1 MQKLWQRRPAG
12 GEKCSSLAGRVLIP
26 SLGGALI
33 AILAGCASPGA
44 PLPPSLKL
52 PQPATD
58 LTATRSGGQVILHW
72 TTPARTTDRQTIQGA
87 ITAEICREQLASAR
101 APRTTQ
107 TACNVVGRLQV
118 SPGATEATDALPPN
132 LTSGAPAVLAY
143 RIQLRNSKGR
153 TAGPSATV
161 YAASGPAPDAIT
173 GLKAI
178 STKPGVVLEW
188 THPPAPG
195 ETVELI
201 RNLVQPP
208 PGARA
213 KTPRPDGLLPE
224 TDAPLESR
232 FSAKDTGGAIDRTAL
247 AGASYRYTVERVRQ
261 VTVAGRKLEIH
272 GEPSQPVEI
281 AVQTTFAPDSPSG
294 LVAAPAFSPEQKPAI
309 DLSWEASLEPHVIGY
324 KVYRA
329 QGDSAWQLRTTAP
342 VKIAAYHDT
351 AVTAGERYRYR
362 VTAVTDAGLESE
374 PSAEATE
381 TAPTQ

>member
-1 MQKLWQRRPAG
+1 
-12 GEKCSSLAGRVLIP
+12 LAGHVLIS

-33 AILAGCASPGA
+33 GILAGCASPGA

-52 PQPATD
+52 PEPATE

-72 TTPARTTDRQTIQGA
+72 TTPARTTDRQLIQGA
-87 ITAEICREQLASAR
+87 ITAEICREQLATTGR
-101 APRTTQ
+101 PDRTPRTTPP
-107 TACNVVGRLQV
+107 ACNPVGRVQV
-118 SPGATEATDALPPN
+118 SPGASEAADALPPS

-143 RIQLRNSKGR
+143 RIQLRNSSGR
-153 TAGPSATV
+153 TTGPSAAV
-161 YAASGPAPDAIT
+161 YAASGPAPEAIT
-173 GLKAI
+173 GLKAS

-188 THPPAPG
+188 SHPPAPG

-201 RNLVQPP
+201 RNLVEPP
-208 PGARA
+208 PGAKA

-224 TDAPLESR
+224 ADAPLESR

-247 AGASYRYTVERVRQ
+247 AGATYRYTVERVRP
-261 VTVAGRKLEIH
+261 VTVSGRKLEIH
-272 GEPSQPVEI
+272 GERSQPVEI

-294 LVAAPAFSPEQKPAI
+294 LVAAPALSTDQKPAI
-309 DLSWEASLEPHVIGY
+309 DLSWEASLEPHVLGY

-329 QGDSAWQLRTTAP
+329 QGDGAWQLRTPEP
-342 VKIAAYHDT
+342 VKIAAYHDA

-374 PSAEATE
+374 PSAEAAE